1 MKRLVSLF
9 LILAVLT
16 SSFLFAGGS
25 TAFASDD
32 VWVKDIRRDAFG
44 DPTDEWII
52 TNSELFSGTFNGDAA
67 DSAPLGV
74 RIEVDG
80 NVSFENAVKMRA
92 AGADLFV
99 GGSSSVF
106 CGDDIAG
113 NIRRIGKG
121 WTA

>member
-32 VWVKDIRRDAFG
+32 VWVKDFRRDAFG

-67 DSAPLGV
+67 DSAPLSPSKSRSMPPVPPSCFTKTGLS
-74 RIEVDG
+74 G
-80 NVSFENAVKMRA
+80 
-92 AGADLFV
+92 
-99 GGSSSVF
+99 
-106 CGDDIAG
+106 
-113 NIRRIGKG
+113 
-121 WTA
+121 